1 MELSLSWYQEF
12 FDSIIL
18 PGRKPLVTLRDAAHY
33 ITELPEAEQRAP
45 EWQAAIEV
53 LMLIGENGGDPM
65 MARIA
70 TIRALHRHKPK
81 AAQAPRRKRAKAHR
95 IVR

>member
-12 FDSIIL
+12 FDPIIL
-18 PGRKPLVTLRDAAHY
+18 PDRKLVTLRDAAHY
-33 ITELPEAEQRAP
+33 ITELAEAEQRAP
-45 EWQAAIEV
+45 EWQAAVEV

-65 MARIA
+65 FARIGMM
-70 TIRALHRHKPK
+70 RALHRQ
-81 AAQAPRRKRAKAHR
+81 AAASRRKRAKAYR